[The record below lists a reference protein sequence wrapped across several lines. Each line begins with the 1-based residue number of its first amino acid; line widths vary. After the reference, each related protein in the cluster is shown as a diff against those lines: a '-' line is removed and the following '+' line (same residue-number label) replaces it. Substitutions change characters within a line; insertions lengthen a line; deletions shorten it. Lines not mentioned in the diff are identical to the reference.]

1 MTNGSASLP
10 RENQQ
15 WSLHEGAQAKR
26 GSLSD
31 ESRLRSICGK
41 EEGTAI
47 TQFSAPT
54 SSTRS
59 SDPCRLCRDL
69 DVSVESSIAR
79 FKRRIIHD
87 ESRSKG
93 TKRDL
98 FSMRGARKD

>member
-54 SSTRS
+54 SPRDPRILVGCAAILMSQLSQASHDSSEGSSTMS
-59 SDPCRLCRDL
+59 
-69 DVSVESSIAR
+69 
-79 FKRRIIHD
+79 
-87 ESRSKG
+87 
-93 TKRDL
+93 
-98 FSMRGARKD
+98 